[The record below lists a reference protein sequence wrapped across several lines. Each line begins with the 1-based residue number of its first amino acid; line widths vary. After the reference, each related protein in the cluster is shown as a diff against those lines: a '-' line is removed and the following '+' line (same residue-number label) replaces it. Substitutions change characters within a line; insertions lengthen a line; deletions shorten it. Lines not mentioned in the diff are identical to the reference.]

1 MTSPMPSEPR
11 TGHQLYHVDALA
23 PAAATKVVATA
34 IVVIYAVQ
42 IVLFQA
48 GLIELAAAALADLAV
63 LVGLGLY
70 ARANQ
75 LNRAHFGLRRP
86 RGIFVGAAVLIG
98 LSAWYLNLW
107 IVVWISPPGG
117 TGQLQTIVEQ
127 TPLVSTLGAIALL
140 PAIVEELVF
149 RGVFV
154 RALAKRFVPVA
165 AIVIAS
171 IVFSVYHLLPVQIV
185 STFGLALALGYLTL
199 RADSAIPAIV
209 AHLLNNAIAIVVS
222 RDEVPGLGA
231 WMGAHPTVMLAG
243 TAVVLACGLVL
254 VARGDRRKERGG

>member
-23 PAAATKVVATA
+23 PVAATKLVATA

-42 IVLFQA
+42 IALFGM
-48 GLIELAAAALADLAV
+48 GLIELAAAAIADLAV

-70 ARANQ
+70 ARAHQ
-75 LNRAHFGLRRP
+75 LSRAHFGLRRP
-86 RGIFVGAAVLIG
+86 RPIFVVAGVLIG

-107 IVVWISPPGG
+107 IVVLISPPGG

-127 TPLVSTLGAIALL
+127 TPLSSTLLAIALL

-149 RGVFV
+149 RGVFL
-154 RALAKRFVPVA
+154 RALAKRFVPAA

-171 IVFSVYHLLPVQIV
+171 IVFAVYHVLPAQIV

-199 RADSAIPAIV
+199 RADSVVPAMV
-209 AHLLNNAIAIVVS
+209 AHLLNNSIAIVVS
-222 RDEVPGLGA
+222 RDELPGVGA
-231 WMGAHPTVMLAG
+231 WMGAHGTVMLAS
-243 TAVVLACGLVL
+243 TAAVLATGLTL
-254 VARGDRRKERGG
+254 AARGRR